1 MRRLPSFPVSTQTRY
16 KMNNGIEIPSIGYGT
31 YQIRQKSEIENGIK
45 TAYSCGYRLFDTAVM
60 YNNEQLIGQS
70 IKKLKL
76 PRNDLF
82 LTTKIIPQD
91 MTYEKAKQSIDK
103 SLKKLNTDYIDLV
116 LIHWPGVT
124 NPQQRIDVWKAL
136 EEAVEQGKVK
146 SIGLSNFLKKHIEQ
160 ILNNCKIKPVIN
172 QIECHPLYYDKDTI
186 EYCKS
191 QNIIIEAYCPLAEF
205 HKNLIQNKNIV
216 EIAKSL
222 GKSVPQVILRWHLQH
237 QIIPLPKSVH
247 SNYIKENY
255 DLDGFTLSEE
265 QMKVI
270 DGLNTNF
277 KIDWDPHG
285 LE

>member
-1 MRRLPSFPVSTQTRY
+1 MEQISEVSTKTRY

-45 TAYSCGYRLFDTAVM
+45 TAFSCGYRLFDTAVM

-70 IKKLKL
+70 LKKLKL
-76 PRNDLF
+76 PRNEIF

-124 NPQQRIDVWKAL
+124 NPQQRLDVWKAL
-136 EEAVEQGKVK
+136 EEAVEEKKVK
-146 SIGLSNFLKKHIEQ
+146 SIGLSNFLKSHIEQ
-160 ILNNCKIKPVIN
+160 ILSNCKIKPVIN
-172 QIECHPLYYDKDTI
+172 QIECHPLYYDKETI
-186 EYCKS
+186 DYCQS

-205 HKNLIQNKNIV
+205 HKHLIQNKQLV
-216 EIAKSL
+216 DIAKTL

-237 QIIPLPKSVH
+237 KIIPLPKSVH

-255 DLDGFTLSEE
+255 DIDGFKLTEE
-265 QMKVI
+265 QMNII
-270 DGLNTNF
+270 DGLNANF

>member
-1 MRRLPSFPVSTQTRY
+1 MEQTINVSTQTRY

-136 EEAVEQGKVK
+136 EEAVEKGKVK

>member
-1 MRRLPSFPVSTQTRY
+1 MEQTINVSTQTRY

-116 LIHWPGVT
+116 LIHWPGVA

>member
-1 MRRLPSFPVSTQTRY
+1 MEQTIDVSTQTRY

>member
-1 MRRLPSFPVSTQTRY
+1 MEQTINVSTQTRY

-222 GKSVPQVILRWHLQH
+222 GKSVPQVILGWHLQH

>member
-1 MRRLPSFPVSTQTRY
+1 
-16 KMNNGIEIPSIGYGT
+16 
-31 YQIRQKSEIENGIK
+31 
-45 TAYSCGYRLFDTAVM
+45 M

-136 EEAVEQGKVK
+136 EEAVEQGKVE

>member
-1 MRRLPSFPVSTQTRY
+1 MEQTINVSTQTRY

-160 ILNNCKIKPVIN
+160 ILNNCKIKPVSN

>member
-1 MRRLPSFPVSTQTRY
+1 MEQTINVSTQTRY

-76 PRNDLF
+76 PRNELF

-186 EYCKS
+186 EYCRS

>member
-1 MRRLPSFPVSTQTRY
+1 MEQTINVSTQTRY

>member
-1 MRRLPSFPVSTQTRY
+1 MEQTINVSTQTRY

-191 QNIIIEAYCPLAEF
+191 QNIIIEAYCPLAEY

>member
-1 MRRLPSFPVSTQTRY
+1 MEQTINVSTQTRY

-255 DLDGFTLSEE
+255 DLDGLTLSEE

>member
-1 MRRLPSFPVSTQTRY
+1 MEQTINVSTKTRY

-103 SLKKLNTDYIDLV
+103 SLKKLNTNYIDLV

-136 EEAVEQGKVK
+136 EEAVGQGKVK

-172 QIECHPLYYDKDTI
+172 QIECHPLYYDKETI
-186 EYCKS
+186 DYCKS
-191 QNIIIEAYCPLAEF
+191 QNIIVEAYCPLAEF
-205 HKNLIQNKNIV
+205 HKNLIQNKQIV
-216 EIAKSL
+216 EIAKNL

-255 DLDGFTLSEE
+255 DLDGFALSEE
-265 QMKVI
+265 QMKII

>member
-1 MRRLPSFPVSTQTRY
+1 MEQTINVSTQTRY

-277 KIDWDPHG
+277 KIDWEPHG

>member
-1 MRRLPSFPVSTQTRY
+1 MEQTINVSTQTRY

-76 PRNDLF
+76 PRNELF

>member
-1 MRRLPSFPVSTQTRY
+1 MEQTINVSTQTRY

-146 SIGLSNFLKKHIEQ
+146 SIGLSNFLKNHIEQ

>member
-1 MRRLPSFPVSTQTRY
+1 MEQTINVSTKTRY

-103 SLKKLNTDYIDLV
+103 SIKKLNTNYIDLV

-136 EEAVEQGKVK
+136 EEAVGQGKVK

-172 QIECHPLYYDKDTI
+172 QIECHPLYYDKETI
-186 EYCKS
+186 DYCKS
-191 QNIIIEAYCPLAEF
+191 QNIIVEAYCPLAEF
-205 HKNLIQNKNIV
+205 HKNLIQNKQIV
-216 EIAKSL
+216 EIAKNL

-255 DLDGFTLSEE
+255 DLDGFALSEE
-265 QMKVI
+265 QMKII

>member
-1 MRRLPSFPVSTQTRY
+1 MEQTINVSTQTRY

-146 SIGLSNFLKKHIEQ
+146 SIGLSNFLRKHIEQ

-205 HKNLIQNKNIV
+205 HKNLIQNKKIV

>member
-1 MRRLPSFPVSTQTRY
+1 MEQTINVSTQTRY

-136 EEAVEQGKVK
+136 EEAVGQGKVK

-265 QMKVI
+265 QMKVV

>member
-1 MRRLPSFPVSTQTRY
+1 MEQTINVSTQTRY

-124 NPQQRIDVWKAL
+124 NPKQRIDVWKAL

>member
-1 MRRLPSFPVSTQTRY
+1 MEQTINVSTKTRY

-136 EEAVEQGKVK
+136 EEAVGQGKVK

-172 QIECHPLYYDKDTI
+172 QIECHPLYYDKETI
-186 EYCKS
+186 DYCKS
-191 QNIIIEAYCPLAEF
+191 QNIIVEAYCPLAEF
-205 HKNLIQNKNIV
+205 HKNLIQNKQIV
-216 EIAKSL
+216 EIAKNL

-255 DLDGFTLSEE
+255 DLDGFALSEE
-265 QMKVI
+265 QMKII

>member
-1 MRRLPSFPVSTQTRY
+1 MEQTINVSTKTRY

-136 EEAVEQGKVK
+136 EEAVGQGKVK

-172 QIECHPLYYDKDTI
+172 QIECHPLYYDKETI
-186 EYCKS
+186 DYCKS
-191 QNIIIEAYCPLAEF
+191 QNIIVEAYCPLAEF
-205 HKNLIQNKNIV
+205 HKNLIQNKQIV
-216 EIAKSL
+216 EIAKNL
-222 GKSVPQVILRWHLQH
+222 GKSVPQVIIRWHLQH

-255 DLDGFTLSEE
+255 ALDGFALSEE
-265 QMKVI
+265 QMKII

>member
-1 MRRLPSFPVSTQTRY
+1 MEQTIKVSTQTRY

>member
-1 MRRLPSFPVSTQTRY
+1 MEQTINVSTQTRY

-60 YNNEQLIGQS
+60 YNNEQLLGQS

>member
-1 MRRLPSFPVSTQTRY
+1 MEQTINVSTQTRY

-216 EIAKSL
+216 QIAKSL

>member
-1 MRRLPSFPVSTQTRY
+1 MEQTINVSTKTRY

-136 EEAVEQGKVK
+136 EEAVGQGKVK

-172 QIECHPLYYDKDTI
+172 QIECHPLYYDKETI
-186 EYCKS
+186 DYCKS
-191 QNIIIEAYCPLAEF
+191 QNIIVEAYCPLAEF
-205 HKNLIQNKNIV
+205 HKNLIQNKQIV
-216 EIAKSL
+216 EIAKNL
-222 GKSVPQVILRWHLQH
+222 GKSVPQVIIRWHLQH

-255 DLDGFTLSEE
+255 DLDGFALSEE
-265 QMKVI
+265 QMKII